1 MASSVLAYIDAGLLV
16 LAGLLLLIGA
26 SAVDTWNDAFGN
38 SDQGFTAELATDGLI
53 NLLSAGLQI
62 AGGVMMSSRN
72 LRGRTLFSVGAG
84 LCVLAGLYW
93 LVRVHNVNV
102 AIWTAVFVGLP
113 IIALVHGVDAAR
125 DDLATRR
132 RSARGRATSVRYL
145 IRAPSVAESVRLRR
159 RPRVKAIVRV
169 LQVRGRGHRA
179 DHRNAHEHAERVH
192 PVEAGG
198 QEALVLWGHLPVGQA
213 PDGAEHAPRVAPA
226 ANGQRGR
233 AVVRVG
239 DSGEQADI
247 FGEAETRV
255 EGRREARRS
264 RRRSG

>member
-1 MASSVLAYIDAGLLV
+1 MTSPYEPPPDDGPIDPNPGYAGPPLSDEYPPHVAPLPPQGYPPAYPPPWDSGRPGGLMASSVLGYIDAGLLV

-113 IIALVHGVDAAR
+113 IIALAMAWTPP
-125 DDLATRR
+125 ATVWL
-132 RSARGRATSVRYL
+132 RGGD
-145 IRAPSVAESVRLRR
+145 
-159 RPRVKAIVRV
+159 PR
-169 LQVRGRGHRA
+169 
-179 DHRNAHEHAERVH
+179 E
-192 PVEAGG
+192 GG
-198 QEALVLWGHLPVGQA
+198 QRP
-213 PDGAEHAPRVAPA
+213 
-226 ANGQRGR
+226 
-233 AVVRVG
+233 
-239 DSGEQADI
+239 
-247 FGEAETRV
+247 FGT
-255 EGRREARRS
+255 
-264 RRRSG
+264 